1 MFQRCRAFKFRGA
14 LSKITALTKGSKIC
28 CASAG
33 NQKNVQTVI
42 ISIRGGGPCAGVCL
56 PIKSLIPNCRTFAVS
71 GDNFPN
77 TYIKCQKEKNRKI
90 DPIA

>member
-1 MFQRCRAFKFRGA
+1 MFVPPFNDVEIMSGQGAFGLEIFEQ
-14 LSKITALTKGSKIC
+14 S
-28 CASAG
+28 
-33 NQKNVQTVI
+33 KNVQTVI

-71 GDNFPN
+71 GAKSPN
-77 TYIKCQKEKNRKI
+77 IYIKCQKEKNRKI